1 MLKHHHS
8 PNPQPAVTGQRTIK
22 TLSAL
27 AALASAGVLLS
38 LQVVGALESTEGAST
53 YTRASMIVAMA
64 TVAVLP
70 VFIHIAWSY
79 RLRALALALSVAFI
93 ALLAY
98 SLPAIVGRTSEIKQA
113 KAANSDGLQRIRA
126 DYDLTLTRL
135 TWASDDL
142 AKECATGAGPA
153 CRGKTQ
159 TVAALEARVEKLRGE
174 LRTAPAGDL
183 GSETWAWAS
192 AGTVSAETIRKG
204 SVLAF
209 AVGLDVAIWGLVWMA
224 TALVSK
230 PNSVSRL
237 PNSVSGNGFRASDL
251 VLPDGVTEKDLE
263 DLRKLLTR
271 VARPVTNNE
280 LASMLKVSKGE
291 ASKRVSAAVSAAL
304 CQRRRIGR
312 EVAITLH

>member
-1 MLKHHHS
+1 MLEHHHS

-27 AALASAGVLLS
+27 AALASAGALLS
-38 LQVVGALESTEGAST
+38 LQVVGALEATEGAST

-79 RLRALALALSVAFI
+79 RLRALALALFVAFV

-98 SLPAIVGRTSEIKQA
+98 SLPSIVGRTGEIKASQA
-113 KAANSDGLQRIRA
+113 AITADTGNIRQ
-126 DYDLTLTRL
+126 DLTSTQTRL
-135 TWASDDL
+135 EWARGDWVT
-142 AKECATGAGPA
+142 ECRTGAGA
-153 CRGKTQ
+153 QCKGKAQ

-230 PNSVSRL
+230 PNLVSRL